1 MRIKD
6 EPLLLRPAGESIE
19 YGVRVGVAGSREVSV
34 MAAPSCP
41 LSPATAKAAAPAT
54 ARTATKARRR
64 PPTGAALGI
73 CLVTLGN
80 PIRLPQSGTRLAW
93 CMPRRDLHP
102 VAQPP
107 LGPSVT
113 VLAAVAAFSGAVSG
127 AVSAVAPAWPTATA
141 TLGLLAGA
149 YAVAS
154 APAGPG
160 ARLVGAVGLG
170 AVPWVIHMLYAL
182 ATAMGVPAGVERA
195 LFAPQLRRLRTTLGL
210 ALPVLAVTVLLG
222 EHAPGWP
229 WLRAL
234 GVLAALAVA
243 CVPLLLPRRR

>member
-1 MRIKD
+1 
-6 EPLLLRPAGESIE
+6 
-19 YGVRVGVAGSREVSV
+19 
-34 MAAPSCP
+34 
-41 LSPATAKAAAPAT
+41 
-54 ARTATKARRR
+54 
-64 PPTGAALGI
+64 
-73 CLVTLGN
+73 
-80 PIRLPQSGTRLAW
+80 
-93 CMPRRDLHP
+93 MPRRDLRP

-113 VLAAVAAFSGAVSG
+113 VLAAVAAFSG

-170 AVPWVIHMLYAL
+170 AVLWVIHMLYAP
-182 ATAMGVPAGVERA
+182 ATAIGVRPGVERA